1 MKDVELMLG
10 KELVSACMFPMLLEL
25 AAKVLHERGVELVQ
39 RESVTQAPFP
49 QAFVN
54 LHFVDREV
62 HIIRRQR

>member
-39 RESVTQAPFP
+39 RESVMQAPFP
-49 QAFVN
+49 
-54 LHFVDREV
+54 
-62 HIIRRQR
+62 